1 MIGHPASPEAYQLL
15 HEGTLA
21 LAEVEA
27 AGMKIDVDYL
37 NKSIKRTKRQ
47 IKEIESELEG
57 DKLFRIWRRMN
68 RDKTKLGSRQQLAR
82 VLVAEGIL
90 KDVQINPKTN
100 FVKADEAALEKT
112 GHPFVT
118 KYINMEKLKK
128 AESTYLRGIKREV
141 VDGFI
146 HPIFNLNVP
155 ITYRGSCERP
165 NANNQPRRIEEM
177 AKLVR
182 TAFIPRKNHVLI
194 ELDFKR
200 VEVCVAACYNKD
212 PNLISYVKDKTKDM
226 HRDAAADLFM
236 CDIEDVSKDMRFHA
250 KNQFVF
256 AEFYGS
262 VAQQCASALWESINR
277 HDLAM
282 ADGAKVLEHLR
293 ENGIKS
299 LGPCTFDREYK
310 AKKGTYEYQVKA
322 VEDSFWG
329 DRFKVYAKWKEDWW
343 KQYLKRGWAEYHT
356 GFVIRGLYRRNEVI
370 NYPIQGSAFHC
381 LLWCLT
387 KLVKWIRKHKMKS
400 RVINQVHDSLICD
413 VHKKELEAFLEKAL
427 HLMRNEILK
436 HWPWLIVPL
445 DVEGELCRKNW
456 YEKEELV
463 I

>member
-1 MIGHPASPEAYQLL
+1 MIGKPATPEAYQLL
-15 HEGTLA
+15 HQGTLA
-21 LAEVEA
+21 LAEVEV

-37 NKSIKRTKRQ
+37 NKSIKRTNSQ

-57 DKLFRIWRRMN
+57 DKLFRIWRRIN
-68 RDKTKLGSRQQLAR
+68 RDKTNLGSRQQLAR

-90 KDVQINPKTN
+90 KNVQINPKTN
-100 FVKADEAALEKT
+100 FVKADETALEKT
-112 GHPFVT
+112 GHPFVA
-118 KYINMEKLKK
+118 KYIKMEKLKK

-146 HPIFNLNVP
+146 HPIFNLNIP
-155 ITYRGSCERP
+155 ITYRGSCECP
-165 NANNQPRRIEEM
+165 NTNNQPKQIEEM

-194 ELDFKR
+194 ELDFKG

-226 HRDAAADLFM
+226 HRDTAADLFK
-236 CDIEDVSKDMRFHA
+236 CDIKDVSKDMRFHA

-262 VAQQCASALWESINR
+262 VFQQCAPSLWESIKR
-277 HDLAM
+277 HDLTM
-282 ADGAKVLEHLR
+282 SDGTKVLEHLR

-299 LGPCTFDREYK
+299 LGPCTFDREYQT
-310 AKKGTYEYQVKA
+310 KKGTYEHLVKA
-322 VEDSFWG
+322 VEESFWG

-356 GFVIRGLYRRNEVI
+356 GFVIRGLYKRNEVI

-381 LLWCLT
+381 LLWCLI
-387 KLVKWIRKHKMKS
+387 KLIKWIRKHKMKS

-413 VHKKELEAFLEKAL
+413 VHEKELEVFLGKAL

-445 DVEGELCRKNW
+445 DVEGELYRKNW
-456 YEKEELV
+456 YEKEEIRL
-463 I
+463 